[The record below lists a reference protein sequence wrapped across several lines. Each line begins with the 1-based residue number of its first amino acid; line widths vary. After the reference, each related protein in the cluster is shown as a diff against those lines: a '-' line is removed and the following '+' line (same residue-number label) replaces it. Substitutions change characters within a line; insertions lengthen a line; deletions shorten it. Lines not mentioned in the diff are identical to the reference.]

1 MMEKI
6 KILDIGCGI
15 DKFEINDPECSIIGL
30 DVSRKSHA
38 DVLGDATKLPF
49 KDNSFEKILAI
60 QLIEH
65 LIEYEQ
71 FVEEC
76 SRVLKKDGMIH
87 LETPNKKSLFNMI
100 FRTYYKKGLQK
111 YDDSNIHRKIFCEEE
126 LIRLLK
132 KNKLSIEK
140 SNTVPF
146 QFGLYIY
153 NFTVIP
159 RKILCFLLPRKLREN
174 IVIEC
179 RKE

>member
-1 MMEKI
+1 MIEKI

-15 DKFEINDPECSIIGL
+15 DRFEMNDSGYKIIGL
-30 DVSRKSHA
+30 DISRKSHA

-65 LIEYEQ
+65 LIEYEE
-71 FVEEC
+71 FVKEC
-76 SRVLKKDGMIH
+76 SRVLKKDGILH

-100 FRTYYKKGLQK
+100 FRTYYKNRLQK
-111 YDDSNIHRKIFCEEE
+111 YNDSNIHKKIFYEEE

-132 KNKLSIEK
+132 KNKLLIDK
-140 SNTVPF
+140 SNIVPF
-146 QFGLYIY
+146 PFGLYIY

-174 IVIEC
+174 IVIEG